1 MIAMGE
7 MDSMLIKIIEL
18 GAYKKRPT
26 DGIIILVSMK
36 KWRNKFWLMIK

>member
-18 GAYKKRPT
+18 GAYKKEAE
-26 DGIIILVSMK
+26 GIIILVSMK
-36 KWRNKFWLMIK
+36 KWKNKFWLMIK